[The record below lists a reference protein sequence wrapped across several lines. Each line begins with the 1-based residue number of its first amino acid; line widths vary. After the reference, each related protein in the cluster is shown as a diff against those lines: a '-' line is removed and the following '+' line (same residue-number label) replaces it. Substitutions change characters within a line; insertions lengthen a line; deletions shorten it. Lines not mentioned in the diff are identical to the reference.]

1 MKIKIIVFLSLLLSS
16 MISLSAQDTCQKEVN
31 SDFRSRGYKGSVLYT
46 NHYLV
51 WQGIETS
58 HGYMFNRHHYLGA
71 GVGAFFLPFDSM
83 PAFGRVFA
91 EYNAYIK
98 EKNSTPTAGVKLG
111 FCHALNYNSGCKFRN
126 AAEIEPALGWSWT
139 LKSGKGLL
147 LGLSYPFYVT
157 SKPETKVSIYGM
169 PKISFG
175 IEF

>member
-1 MKIKIIVFLSLLLSS
+1 MKKIIVFLSLLLSS

-46 NHYLV
+46 NHYFV

-71 GVGAFFLPFDSM
+71 GVGAFFLPLDNV

-98 EKNSTPTAGVKLG
+98 EKGSTPTAGVKLG
-111 FCHALNYNSGCKFRN
+111 FCHALNYNNDCKFVSLRRCPSLN
-126 AAEIEPALGWSWT
+126 
-139 LKSGKGLL
+139 
-147 LGLSYPFYVT
+147 
-157 SKPETKVSIYGM
+157 PETSGLPSRKTFFSYDDTRRSCG
-169 PKISFG
+169 G
-175 IEF
+175 YNLLQEERHLL